1 MTSPDDAMLRE
12 AATIAAGVARRY
24 LMTDRRGEAVTP
36 DDVAQDVLI
45 AFLRQDVDTLE
56 NWRAWVNRAA
66 RNRAI
71 DVVRSGPGRE
81 RAARRRDLRATGR
94 AARRRPQCRSASGTR
109 SSGCSWRRSPTAIGS
124 CSLAHVDGASHA
136 ELARDFGL
144 ADAASVATTLTRIR
158 RKVRD
163 AFPDRADV
171 LELLGP
177 PPRVYDVD
185 NRGRRG

>member
-1 MTSPDDAMLRE
+1 MTRPDDAMLRE
-12 AATIAAGVARRY
+12 AATIATRVAGRY

-36 DDVAQDVLI
+36 DDVAQDVMI
-45 AFLRQDVDTLE
+45 VFLRQDIDSLE

-66 RNRAI
+66 RNRSI
-71 DVVRSGPGRE
+71 DVVRAGWDARGLPDDGTSAPPVGMRDVGPSAVGIWDSVE
-81 RAARRRDLRATGR
+81 RTLLATLSDRDRQLL
-94 AARRRPQCRSASGTR
+94 
-109 SSGCSWRRSPTAIGS
+109 
-124 CSLAHVDGASHA
+124 LAHVDGASHA

-163 AFPDRADV
+163 AFPDRAGV

-185 NRGRRG
+185 NRGRRE